1 MVDPI
6 TVAIATVVTKELGPP
21 IIKETV
27 KLHQER
33 TTTRASSVSDVCEA
47 LNAPEV
53 VKKVMVGAAIVSGLH
68 PASLALSFVGGVV
81 RGVDRYSKY

>member
-1 MVDPI
+1 
-6 TVAIATVVTKELGPP
+6 
-21 IIKETV
+21 
-27 KLHQER
+27 
-33 TTTRASSVSDVCEA
+33 

>member
-1 MVDPI
+1 
-6 TVAIATVVTKELGPP
+6 
-21 IIKETV
+21 
-27 KLHQER
+27 
-33 TTTRASSVSDVCEA
+33 

-68 PASLALSFVGGVV
+68 PASLALSVVGGVV